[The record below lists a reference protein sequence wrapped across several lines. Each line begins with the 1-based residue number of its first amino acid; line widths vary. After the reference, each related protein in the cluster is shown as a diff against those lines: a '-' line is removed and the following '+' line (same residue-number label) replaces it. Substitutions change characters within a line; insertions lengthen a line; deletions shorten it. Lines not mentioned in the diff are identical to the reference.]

1 MKVLNILSSHYDQ
14 AFNNV
19 LMDTFNTSLESNGH
33 SQETIDLYKASF
45 NPVMNGDDFNQF
57 MNKEMPKEI
66 LDLQTKVSES
76 DVLTFFY
83 PVWWN
88 DMPAIMKGWIDRVFS
103 KGFAYDYGADGSKGM
118 LGHIKKVILV
128 CTLGNSQEEVVSS
141 GLENAMRTKEE
152 AGVFKYSGVQ
162 EVEHHFL
169 YDVYKSEDIRNNYLD
184 LMKTIAKNI

>member
-19 LMDTFNTSLESNGH
+19 LMDSFNTSLEENGH
-33 SQETIDLYKASF
+33 TQETLDLYKQEF
-45 NPVMNGDDFNQF
+45 NPVMHGEDFNQF
-57 MNKEMPKEI
+57 MNKDMPQEI
-66 LDLQTKVSES
+66 LDLQQKVKDA
-76 DVLTFFY
+76 DVITFFY

-103 KGFAYDYGADGSKGM
+103 KGFAYDYGKDGQSG
-118 LGHIKKVILV
+118 LLTHVKKVILV
-128 CTLGNSQEEVVSS
+128 CTLGNSKEEVVAS
-141 GLENAMRTKEE
+141 GLENAMKTKEE

-169 YDVYKSEDIRNNYLD
+169 YDVYSSDEVRNSYLE
-184 LMKTIAKNI
+184 LMKKIAKNL